1 MLTQHKALPS
11 TRPPLPSPR
20 RFSRLSQVRASS
32 DRTRHISLARL
43 THPLGWCTEGA
54 KIVEICQKGD
64 KLLDEEIAKV
74 YKGKSISKGISHPC
88 TVSPSTFITP
98 YTPLVSDAEEAET
111 TLKAGEPVKIQ
122 LGAQVDGF
130 GTIVCDTIV
139 VGGEATGRTADLQ
152 LATYYA
158 Q

>member
-1 MLTQHKALPS
+1 MLTQRKALPS

-32 DRTRHISLARL
+32 DRTRHLSLARL

-74 YKGKSISKGISHPC
+74 
-88 TVSPSTFITP
+88 VIT
-98 YTPLVSDAEEAET
+98 
-111 TLKAGEPVKIQ
+111 GEVVHKNVNP
-122 LGAQVDGF
+122 
-130 GTIVCDTIV
+130 TIVRHDEDDTSRKR
-139 VGGEATGRTADLQ
+139 APRKRSA
-152 LATYYA
+152 
-158 Q
+158 